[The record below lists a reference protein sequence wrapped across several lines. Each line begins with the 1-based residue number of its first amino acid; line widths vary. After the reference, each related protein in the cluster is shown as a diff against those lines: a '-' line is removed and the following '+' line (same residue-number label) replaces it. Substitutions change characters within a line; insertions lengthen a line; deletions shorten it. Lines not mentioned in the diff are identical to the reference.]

1 MIVECVE
8 VENKD
13 DVLNAPLGDVLFSM
27 KHIIEE
33 EDLESAAMVIGFVN
47 DEGEGVLFN
56 IDCERVEKKKEKKG
70 FWSRLFG

>member
-1 MIVECVE
+1 
-8 VENKD
+8 
-13 DVLNAPLGDVLFSM
+13 M

-33 EDLESAAMVIGFVN
+33 EDLEGAAMVVGFVN

>member
-1 MIVECVE
+1 MTVECVE

-13 DVLNAPLGDVLFSM
+13 DVLNAPFGDVLFSM

-33 EDLESAAMVIGFVN
+33 EDLEGAAMVVALVN